1 MRKKFLFVLV
11 IVILFITGC
20 SKEKEFKSDIISF
33 KYNYGSYH
41 SGYYEYSII
50 LEDDKAMFR
59 ANGSNGVDLYIDK
72 EIDKSYFEKL
82 AKVINDN
89 KIYKWNGFDETDK
102 DILDGYSFEL
112 IVKYK
117 DDSTLKA
124 YGYMKYPDE
133 YNIGHEALTNF
144 LESIN

>member
-1 MRKKFLFVLV
+1 MKKRIIVL
-11 IVILFITGC
+11 L
-20 SKEKEFKSDIISF
+20 
-33 KYNYGSYH
+33 
-41 SGYYEYSII
+41 SII
-50 LEDDKAMFR
+50 VCLF
-59 ANGSNGVDLYIDK
+59 LLI
-72 EIDKSYFEKL
+72 IC
-82 AKVINDN
+82 N

>member
-1 MRKKFLFVLV
+1 MKK
-11 IVILFITGC
+11 ILLGLIIIMLMIGC
-20 SKEKEFKSDIISF
+20 GKGKEIKSDIVSF
-33 KYNYGSYH
+33 KYNYGGYNG
-41 SGYYEYSII
+41 GYYEYSII
-50 LEDDKAMFR
+50 LEDDKAMFS

-102 DILDGYSFEL
+102 NILDGYSFEL